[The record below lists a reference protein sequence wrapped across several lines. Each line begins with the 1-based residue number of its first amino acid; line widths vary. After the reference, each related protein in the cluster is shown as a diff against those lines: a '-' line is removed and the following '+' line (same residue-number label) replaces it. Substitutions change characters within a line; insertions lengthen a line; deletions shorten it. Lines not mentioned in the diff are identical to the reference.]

1 MASEEQLVEY
11 LRRVTTELHDTRRRL
26 VQEEDRRQEPV
37 ALVGMAC
44 RFPGGVASPED
55 LWDLVAAG
63 KDAIEDFPTDR
74 GWDLDA
80 LYHPDPAAYG
90 TSYVRHGGFVDDAG
104 SFDAD
109 FFGISPREA
118 LAMDPQQRL
127 MLETSWELF
136 ERAGIDPVSLKGS
149 LTGVYAGVSSE
160 DYMSQLP
167 RIPEGFEGHAT
178 TGSLTSVISGRV
190 AYNYGLEG
198 PAVTVDTACSASLV
212 AIHLAANALRQRE
225 CDLALAGG
233 VLVLSSPLM
242 FTEFCRQRGLAPDGR
257 CKPFAAAADGT
268 GFSEG
273 IGLLLLE
280 RLSDAR
286 RNGHNV
292 LAVIRGSAVN
302 QDGASNGLTAPN
314 DAAQEQVIRAALD
327 NARLTPAE
335 VDAVEAHGTGTRLG
349 DPIEAGAL
357 LATYGQHR
365 DRPLLLGSL
374 KSNIGHT
381 HATAGVAGVI
391 KTVMAIRNG
400 LVPATLHVE
409 ELSPHVD
416 WDAGAVEVVTEPT
429 PWPETGH
436 PRRAGVSAFGISG
449 TNAHLILEEA
459 PQEPSEEAPVPA
471 PAQPGGVVPWVVSG
485 RTPDA
490 LREQARRLGEFV
502 AGDTEALPAEVGWSL
517 ATTRSVFEHRAV
529 VVGRDR
535 DALTA
540 GLAALAA
547 GSGEAPAGV
556 VSGVAGDV
564 GAGPVLVFPG
574 QGSQWVGMGAQLLD
588 ESPVFAERIAE
599 CERALSAYVDWSLT
613 EVLRGDGSELS
624 RVEVVQPV
632 LWAVMVSLAAVWA
645 DYGITPAAVVGHSQ
659 GEMAAACVA
668 GALSLEDAARIV
680 AVRSDALR
688 QLQGHGDMASLGTG
702 AEQAAELIG
711 DRPGVVVAAV
721 NGPSST
727 VISGA
732 PENVAAVVADAE
744 ARGLR
749 ARVID
754 VGYASH
760 GPQIDQLHDL
770 LTERLA
776 DIRPA
781 STDVAF
787 YSTVTAERLAD
798 TTALDTDYWVTNL
811 RQPVRFADTIEALL
825 ADGYRL
831 FIEASAHPVLS
842 LGMEETIE
850 RADVSATVVPTL
862 RRDHGDALQLTR
874 AAAHAFCAGAEVN
887 WRRWFPADP
896 TPRTVDLPTYA
907 FQRRRYWLADSVQRN
922 SGGESGGSGHA
933 QLPTVVAL
941 ADGGV
946 VLNGRVSAEGGGWLG
961 GHVVAGT
968 VIVPGAALVEWVLR
982 AADEAGCATLEE
994 LTLQAPLVL
1003 PESGGMQVQ
1012 VAVGAADE
1020 RTGRRDVHVYAR
1032 PEQDAAAVW
1041 TCHAVGELG
1050 REPVARPAPQ
1060 GGQWPPAGAEPVEVS
1075 GFYEEVAAVGYE
1087 YGPAFQGLRAMWRL
1101 GTELFAEVELPEQA
1115 GSPTGFGVHPAL
1127 LDAALHPLLA
1137 QRGQD
1142 GAGAGAGNASVGGQ
1156 VLLPFTWSGVSL
1168 WATGATTVRVRLAGL
1183 GGGDEETVS
1192 LTVTD
1197 PAGGPVVDV
1206 AELRLR
1212 STGVQQVRGA
1222 AGAGADGLYELR
1234 WTPLPVPVPSD
1245 GRGTADDLTGCAAL
1259 GTLVADPGPDIDLE
1273 YYPGVGALAD
1283 VTAPPSVL
1291 LAPVDPETTG
1301 EGGLAL
1307 TGRVL
1312 RVIQEFLAAPSL
1324 EQTRLAFVTRGA
1336 VDAVGAID
1344 TSDPTSTAEPAAT
1357 ADPAVAAVWGLVRSA
1372 QSENPGRFVLIDT
1385 DTPLDRTSVT
1395 TVVDAVRSAVEAD
1408 EPQLALRGGRTLVAR
1423 WARAEESGPAGP
1435 TGLTGPAGARAWRL
1449 VGGRSGT
1456 LDAVTAE
1463 ACDDDAL
1470 RPLEPGQVR
1479 VAVHTAGVNFRDVL
1493 IALGMYP
1500 DPDAAL
1506 GTEAAGVV
1514 TEVGPGVTRL
1524 SAGDTVMGMLDGGAF
1539 GPWAVAD
1546 ARMLAPVP
1554 AGWDTRQAAAAP
1566 AAFLTAWYGL
1576 VELAGL
1582 KAGERVL
1589 IHAATGGV
1597 GMAAVQIARHLG
1609 AEVFATASPAKH
1621 AVLEEMG
1628 IDAAHRASSRDLA
1641 FEEAFRHATDGR
1653 GVDVVLN
1660 SLTGELLDA
1669 SLRLLGG
1676 GGRFVEMG
1684 KSDPREPELVAL
1696 EHPGV
1701 SYVAFDLVADAG
1713 PERLGRML
1721 DRLGALFAEGALVPL
1736 PVTAWPLGRA
1746 REAFRHMSQAKHTG
1760 KLVLDVPA
1768 PLDPDGTVL
1777 ITGGTGTIGAAVAE
1791 HLARTG
1797 ESRHLLIVSRSGAAA
1812 DGADELASRIAE
1824 FGAEVTYVAS
1834 DLSEPG
1840 AVDALIAG
1848 IDPAHPLTGVVHAA
1862 GVLDNALIGSQSP
1875 ESLARVW
1882 AVKAGIAR
1890 QLHEATREMR
1900 LGMFVM
1906 FSSFASTM
1914 GTPGQANYAA
1924 ANAYCDALAAHRRAR
1939 GLAGLS
1945 VAWGLW
1951 ETTSGLTG
1959 TLSAADRARIDRY
1972 GIRPTS
1978 AARGCALLAAA
1989 RAHGRPDLLALD
2001 LDTRVPAASDAPV
2014 PAVLRTLAAG
2024 AASGTARPRPTA
2036 ATAGGTGSGGAALGG
2051 AADWSGRLAGLTEDA
2066 RVDLLTE
2073 LVCTHAAGV
2082 LGHADAGAV
2091 QVDAPFKELG
2101 FDSLTAVE
2109 LRNRLAAATGLKLPA
2124 ALVFDYPQARVL
2136 AAHLAERLA
2145 SETARA
2151 ASGAG
2156 GTGGAGGDVTA
2167 QVLHEVARVEHVLSA
2182 AVTQGLDQ
2190 AAVAARLEALLA
2202 RFAAAGGATGGG
2214 ADGDSDGDGAVDQLE
2229 SATAE
2234 QVLDFIDNELGV

>member
-26 VQEEDRRQEPV
+26 AREEDRRHEPIAV
-37 ALVGMAC
+37 VGMAC
-44 RFPGGVASPED
+44 RFPGGVSSPED

-63 KDAIEDFPTDR
+63 KDAIEDFPADR
-74 GWDLDA
+74 GWDLES
-80 LYHPDPAAYG
+80 LYHPDPAHYA
-90 TSYVRHGGFVDDAG
+90 TSYVRHGGFVDDAC

-212 AIHLAANALRQRE
+212 AIHLASQALRQGE

-273 IGLLLLE
+273 IGLILLE

-286 RNGHNV
+286 RNGHDV
-292 LAVIRGSAVN
+292 LAVVRGSAVN

-314 DAAQEQVIRAALD
+314 DAAQEQVIRAALAS
-327 NARLTPAE
+327 ARLAPAE
-335 VDAVEAHGTGTRLG
+335 VDAVEAHGTGTKLG

-365 DRPLLLGSL
+365 ERPLLLGSL

-429 PWPETGH
+429 QWPDTGH

-459 PQEPSEEAPVPA
+459 PRDEGATREAVA
-471 PAQPGGVVPWVVSG
+471 ATPGTVVPWVVSG
-485 RTPDA
+485 RTPEA

-502 AGDTEALPAEVGWSL
+502 AGDTQALPGEVGWSL

-529 VVGRDR
+529 VIGRDR
-535 DALTA
+535 DALTD
-540 GLAALAA
+540 GLEALA
-547 GSGEAPAGV
+547 SGAVSADV
-556 VSGVAGDV
+556 VSGVASGDV
-564 GAGPVLVFPG
+564 GPGPVLVFPG
-574 QGSQWVGMGAQLLD
+574 QGSQWAGMGAQLLE
-588 ESPVFAERIAE
+588 ESPVFAARIAE
-599 CERALSAYVDWSLT
+599 CEEALSAYVDWSLT
-613 EVLRGDGSELS
+613 EVLRGDGGELA

-645 DYGITPAAVVGHSQ
+645 DQGITPAAVIGHSQ

-688 QLQGHGDMASLGTG
+688 QLQGHGDMASVGTS
-702 AEQAAELIG
+702 AEQVVELIG
-711 DRPGVVVAAV
+711 DRADVCVAAV

-727 VISGA
+727 VISGS
-732 PENVAAVVADAE
+732 PEPVAAVVAEAE

-760 GPQIDQLHDL
+760 NPQIDALHDL
-770 LTERLA
+770 LTDRLA
-776 DIRPA
+776 DLRPT

-787 YSTVTAERLAD
+787 YSTVTAERLQD
-798 TTALDTDYWVTNL
+798 TTALDTAYWVTNL
-811 RQPVRFADTIEALL
+811 RQPVRFAETVEALL

-831 FIEASAHPVLS
+831 FIEASPHPVLA

-850 RADVSATVVPTL
+850 QADVPATVVPTL
-862 RRDHGDALQLTR
+862 RRDHGDTAQLTR
-874 AAAHAFCAGAEVN
+874 AAAQAFTAGAEVD

-896 TPRTVDLPTYA
+896 APRTVDLPTYA
-907 FQRRRYWLADSVQRN
+907 FQRRRYWLADTVKRDDVGQQGRA
-922 SGGESGGSGHA
+922 GSGHA

-946 VLNGRVSAEGGGWLG
+946 VLNGKVSAERGDWLG

-968 VIVPGAALVEWVLR
+968 VLVPGAALVEWVLR
-982 AADEAGCATLEE
+982 AADDAGCGTLQE

-1003 PESGGMQVQ
+1003 PETGGLEVQ
-1012 VAVGAADE
+1012 VVVDAADDQ
-1020 RTGRRDVHVYAR
+1020 GRSDVRVYSR
-1032 PEQDAAAVW
+1032 PERERDAGAVW
-1041 TCHAVGELG
+1041 VCHAVGELG
-1050 REPVARPAPQ
+1050 RESGARPVRQA
-1060 GGQWPPAGAEPVEVS
+1060 GAWPPAGVEPVDLSE
-1075 GFYEEVAAVGYE
+1075 FYDRVAAAGYE
-1087 YGPAFQGLRAMWRL
+1087 YGPAFRGLRAMWRQ
-1101 GTELFAEVELPEQA
+1101 GEELLAEVELPEQA
-1115 GSPTGFGVHPAL
+1115 GSPAGFGIHPAL
-1127 LDAALHPLLA
+1127 LDASLHPLLA
-1137 QRGQD
+1137 QRSLDAEGS
-1142 GAGAGAGNASVGGQ
+1142 GAASEQ

-1168 WATGATTVRVRLAGL
+1168 WATDATTVRVRISGL
-1183 GGGDEETVS
+1183 DEPGQLLGSGEETVS
-1192 LTVTD
+1192 LVVTD
-1197 PAGGPVVDV
+1197 PAGAPVLDV

-1212 STGVQQVRGA
+1212 STSARQVRAAVGA
-1222 AGAGADGLYELR
+1222 VGSGADGLYELR
-1234 WTPLPVPVPSD
+1234 WTPLPVP
-1245 GRGTADDLTGCAAL
+1245 AA
-1259 GTLVADPGPDIDLE
+1259 VDGPDALD
-1273 YYPGVGALAD
+1273 GVGCVTLGGLDVEGVRGLAGAD
-1283 VTAPPSVL
+1283 GTPPSVVL
-1291 LAPVDPETTG
+1291 VPVDTSGEVTG
-1301 EGGLAL
+1301 GDGLAL
-1307 TGRVL
+1307 TVRVL
-1312 RVIQEFLAAPSL
+1312 GVVQEFLAEPRL
-1324 EQTRLAFVTRGA
+1324 EQTQLVFVTRGA
-1336 VDAVGAID
+1336 VGPDEGDGESYA
-1344 TSDPTSTAEPAAT
+1344 P
-1357 ADPAVAAVWGLVRSA
+1357 DPAGAAVWGLVRSA
-1372 QSENPGRFVLIDT
+1372 QSENPGRFVLLDT
-1385 DTPLDRTSVT
+1385 DVVLDHGDREVLRSVRRAA
-1395 TVVDAVRSAVEAD
+1395 DAD
-1408 EPQLALRGGRTLVAR
+1408 EAQIVVRGERLLVPR
-1423 WARAEESGPAGP
+1423 WVRADTPAELSGP
-1435 TGLTGPAGARAWRL
+1435 PAARAWRL
-1449 VGGRSGT
+1449 VGGASGT
-1456 LDAVTAE
+1456 LDAVRAVPCE
-1463 ACDDDAL
+1463 EVL
-1470 RPLEPGQVR
+1470 SPLEPGQVR
-1479 VAVHTAGVNFRDVL
+1479 IAVHAAGVNFRDVL

-1500 DPDAAL
+1500 DADAL
-1506 GTEAAGVV
+1506 PGTEAAGVV
-1514 TEVGPGVTRL
+1514 TEVGPGVSGL
-1524 SAGDTVMGMLDGGAF
+1524 SAGDRVMGMLEGAF

-1554 AGWDTRQAAAAP
+1554 SGWDMRQAAAAP

-1576 VELAGL
+1576 AELAEL
-1582 KAGERVL
+1582 RSGERVL
-1589 IHAATGGV
+1589 IHSATGGV
-1597 GMAAVQIARHLG
+1597 GMAAVQIARNLG

-1621 AVLEEMG
+1621 GVLEEMG

-1641 FEEAFRHATDGR
+1641 FEDAFRQATGGR
-1653 GVDVVLN
+1653 GMDVVLN

-1669 SLRLLGG
+1669 SLRLLGEG
-1676 GGRFVEMG
+1676 AGSGGRLVEMG
-1684 KSDPREPELVAL
+1684 KSDPRDPELVAL

-1701 SYVAFDLVADAG
+1701 SYEAFDLVADAG

-1721 DRLGALFAEGALVPL
+1721 GLLGGLFADGTLVPL
-1736 PVTAWPLGRA
+1736 PVAARPLGRA
-1746 REAFRHMSQAKHTG
+1746 PEVFRHMSQAKHTG

-1777 ITGGTGTIGAAVAE
+1777 VTGGTGTIGAAVAE

-1797 ESRHLLIVSRSGAAA
+1797 ESRHLLLASRSGDTAEGVTELAARITEL
-1812 DGADELASRIAE
+1812 GAD
-1824 FGAEVTYVAS
+1824 VTFAACDVT
-1834 DLSEPG
+1834 EPG
-1840 AVDALIAG
+1840 AVAGLIAG
-1848 IDPAHPLTGVVHAA
+1848 IDPVHPLTGVVHAA
-1862 GVLDNALIGSQSP
+1862 GVLDNAMIGGQSP

-1882 AVKAGIAR
+1882 AAKAGAAHE
-1890 QLHEATREMR
+1890 LHEATRQLR
-1900 LGMFVM
+1900 LGMFVT
-1906 FSSFASTM
+1906 FSSFAATM
-1914 GTPGQANYAA
+1914 GTPGQANYAS
-1924 ANAYCDALAAHRRAR
+1924 ANAYCDALAARRRAE
-1939 GLAGLS
+1939 GLPGLS

-1951 ETTSGLTG
+1951 ETASGLTG

-1972 GIRPTS
+1972 GIKPTG

-1989 RAHGRPDLLALD
+1989 RAHGSPDLLAMD
-2001 LDTRVPAASDAPV
+2001 LDPRVPAASDAPV
-2014 PAVLRTLAAG
+2014 PAVLRTLAA
-2024 AASGTARPRPTA
+2024 AATSATTRPTA
-2036 ATAGGTGSGGAALGG
+2036 AAAGETT
-2051 AADWSGRLAGLTEDA
+2051 DWSDRLTGRTAEERL
-2066 RVDLLTE
+2066 DLLTT
-2073 LVCTHAAGV
+2073 LVRTQAAGV
-2082 LGHADAGAV
+2082 LGHADPDAV
-2091 QVDAPFKELG
+2091 QVDTPFKELG
-2101 FDSLTAVE
+2101 LDSLTAVE

-2124 ALVFDYPQARVL
+2124 ALVFDYPQAQVL

-2145 SETARA
+2145 PDEAAQAGRA
-2151 ASGAG
+2151 ASG
-2156 GTGGAGGDVTA
+2156 DMTA
-2167 QVLHEVARVEHVLSA
+2167 QALQEVARVEHALSA
-2182 AVTQGLDQ
+2182 AVAQGLDQ
-2190 AAVAARLEALLA
+2190 AAVAARIEALLA
-2202 RFAAAGGATGGG
+2202 RFTASTAAAAE
-2214 ADGDSDGDGAVDQLE
+2214 GDDAVDQLE
-2229 SATAE
+2229 TATAE

>member
-26 VQEEDRRQEPV
+26 AREEDRRHEPIAV
-37 ALVGMAC
+37 VGMAC
-44 RFPGGVASPED
+44 RFPGGVSSPED

-74 GWDLDA
+74 GWDLES
-80 LYHPDPAAYG
+80 LYHPDPANYA

-136 ERAGIDPVSLKGS
+136 ERSGIDPVSLKGS

-212 AIHLAANALRQRE
+212 AIHLASQALRQGE

-273 IGLLLLE
+273 IGLILLE

-292 LAVIRGSAVN
+292 LAVVRGSAVN

-314 DAAQEQVIRAALD
+314 DAAQEQVIRAALAG
-327 NARLTPAE
+327 ARLAPAE
-335 VDAVEAHGTGTRLG
+335 VDAVEAHGTGTKLG

-365 DRPLLLGSL
+365 ERPLLLGSL

-416 WDAGAVEVVTEPT
+416 WDTGAVEVVTEPT
-429 PWPETGH
+429 LWPDTGH

-459 PQEPSEEAPVPA
+459 PEELQEGAPEEASGDAPSVVPPVAGSP
-471 PAQPGGVVPWVVSG
+471 VVPWVVTG
-485 RTPDA
+485 RTPEA

-502 AGDTEALPAEVGWSL
+502 AGDTEALPGEVGWSL

-535 DALTA
+535 DALTD
-540 GLAALAA
+540 GLEALA
-547 GSGEAPAGV
+547 SGAVSPDV
-556 VSGVAGDV
+556 VSGIASGDV
-564 GAGPVLVFPG
+564 GPGPVLVFPG
-574 QGSQWVGMGAQLLD
+574 QGSQWVGMGARLLD
-588 ESPVFAERIAE
+588 ESPVFAERIGE
-599 CERALSAYVDWSLT
+599 CEQVLSAHVDWSLR

-645 DYGITPAAVVGHSQ
+645 DQGIVPAAVIGHSQ

-688 QLQGHGDMASLGTG
+688 QLQGHGDMASVG
-702 AEQAAELIG
+702 ASAERVVELIG
-711 DRPGVVVAAV
+711 DRPGVGVAAV
-721 NGPSST
+721 NGPTAS
-727 VISGA
+727 VISGT
-732 PENVAAVVADAE
+732 PEHVAAVVADAE
-744 ARGLR
+744 QAGLR

-760 GPQIDQLHDL
+760 NPQIDALHDL

-776 DIRPA
+776 DIRPTT
-781 STDVAF
+781 TDVAF

-811 RQPVRFADTIEALL
+811 RQPVRFAETVEALL

-831 FIEASAHPVLS
+831 FIEASAHPVLA

-850 RADVSATVVPTL
+850 QADVAATVVPTL
-862 RRDHGDALQLTR
+862 RRDHGDSAQLTR
-874 AAAHAFCAGAEVN
+874 AAAQAFTAGAEVD
-887 WRRWFPADP
+887 WRRWFPAEP

-907 FQRRRYWLADSVQRN
+907 FQRRRYWLADSVKHDDVGRQ
-922 SGGESGGSGHA
+922 GPTGSGHA

-946 VLNGRVSAEGGGWLG
+946 VLTGRVSAERGGWLG

-968 VIVPGAALVEWVLR
+968 VLVPGAALVEWVLR
-982 AADEAGCATLEE
+982 AADDAGCATLQE
-994 LTLQAPLVL
+994 LTLQAPVVL
-1003 PESGGMQVQ
+1003 PETGGLQMQV
-1012 VAVGAADE
+1012 VVDAADDQ
-1020 RTGRRDVHVYAR
+1020 GRSDVRVYSR
-1032 PEQDAAAVW
+1032 PERDAGAVW
-1041 TCHAVGELG
+1041 VCHAVGELA
-1050 REPVARPAPQ
+1050 REPGARPVRQAA
-1060 GGQWPPAGAEPVEVS
+1060 GAWPPAGAEPVDVS
-1075 GFYEEVAAVGYE
+1075 EFYDGVAAAGYE
-1087 YGPAFQGLRAMWRL
+1087 YGPAFRGLRAMWRQ
-1101 GTELFAEVELPEQA
+1101 GEELLAEVELPEQA
-1115 GSPTGFGVHPAL
+1115 GSPAGFGIHPAL

-1137 QRGQD
+1137 HRSLGGAESGD
-1142 GAGAGAGNASVGGQ
+1142 GSGAASEQ

-1168 WATGATTVRVRLAGL
+1168 WATEATTVRVRISGL
-1183 GGGDEETVS
+1183 RGSDEGEGRAEETVS
-1192 LTVTD
+1192 VVVSD
-1197 PAGGPVVDV
+1197 PAGAPVLDV
-1206 AELRLR
+1206 VELRLR
-1212 STGVQQVRGA
+1212 STSARQVRA
-1222 AGAGADGLYELR
+1222 AVGSGADGLYELR
-1234 WTPLPVPVPSD
+1234 WTPLPVPATVD
-1245 GRGTADDLTGCAAL
+1245 GPGAAD
-1259 GTLVADPGPDIDLE
+1259 VADCVTLGGLDFE
-1273 YYPGVGALAD
+1273 SVSGLAEAD
-1283 VTAPPSVL
+1283 ASPPSVV
-1291 LAPVDPETTG
+1291 LAPVDVPDAVAG
-1301 EGGLAL
+1301 EDGLAL
-1307 TGRVL
+1307 TARVL
-1312 RVIQEFLAAPSL
+1312 SVVQEFLAEPRF
-1324 EQTRLAFVTRGA
+1324 EQTQLVFVTRGA
-1336 VDAVGAID
+1336 AGPDERDGVSYA
-1344 TSDPTSTAEPAAT
+1344 PNPAG
-1357 ADPAVAAVWGLVRSA
+1357 AAVWGLVRSA
-1372 QSENPGRFVLIDT
+1372 QSENPGRFLLLD
-1385 DTPLDRTSVT
+1385 LDR
-1395 TVVDAVRSAVEAD
+1395 DDEFDHGDPGILYAVRCAVDAD
-1408 EPQLALRGGRTLVAR
+1408 EPQVALRGGRLLVPR
-1423 WARAEESGPAGP
+1423 WARADAPVELSGPS
-1435 TGLTGPAGARAWRL
+1435 GARAWRL
-1449 VGGRSGT
+1449 VGGASGT
-1456 LDAVTAE
+1456 LDAVEAV
-1463 ACDDDAL
+1463 ACDEVLHPVEA
-1470 RPLEPGQVR
+1470 GQVR
-1479 VAVHTAGVNFRDVL
+1479 IAVHTAGVNFRDVL

-1500 DPDAAL
+1500 DADAL
-1506 GTEAAGVV
+1506 PGTEAAGVV
-1514 TEVGPGVTRL
+1514 TEVGPGVTGL
-1524 SAGDTVMGMLDGGAF
+1524 SPGDRVMGMLEGAF

-1554 AGWDTRQAAAAP
+1554 AGWDMRQAAAAP

-1621 AVLEEMG
+1621 GVLEEMG
-1628 IDAAHRASSRDLA
+1628 IDSAHRASSRDLA
-1641 FEEAFRHATDGR
+1641 FEDAFRQATDGR

-1660 SLTGELLDA
+1660 SLTGEFIDA

-1676 GGRFVEMG
+1676 GEGEDEGEGAGASTGGRLVEMG
-1684 KSDPREPELVAL
+1684 KSDPRDPELIAL
-1696 EHPGV
+1696 EYPGV
-1701 SYVAFDLVADAG
+1701 SYEAFDLVADAG
-1713 PERLGRML
+1713 PERLARML
-1721 DRLGALFAEGALVPL
+1721 DLLGGLFADGTLVPL
-1736 PVTAWPLGRA
+1736 PVAARPLGRA
-1746 REAFRHMSQAKHTG
+1746 PEVFRYMSQAKHTG

-1777 ITGGTGTIGAAVAE
+1777 VTGGTGTIGAAVAE

-1797 ESRHLLIVSRSGAAA
+1797 ESRHLLIASRSGGAAV
-1812 DGADELASRIAE
+1812 GADELASRIAE
-1824 FGAEVTYVAS
+1824 LGAEVAFATV
-1834 DLSEPG
+1834 DVSEPG
-1840 AVDALIAG
+1840 AVAELIAG

-1862 GVLDNALIGSQSP
+1862 GVLDNAMIGSQSP

-1882 AVKAGIAR
+1882 AAKAAAAYE
-1890 QLHEATREMR
+1890 LHKATRELR
-1900 LGMFVM
+1900 LGLFVT
-1906 FSSFASTM
+1906 FSSFASTL
-1914 GTPGQANYAA
+1914 GTPGQANYAS
-1924 ANAYCDALAAHRRAR
+1924 ANAYCDALAAHRRAE

-1951 ETTSGLTG
+1951 EATSGLTG

-1978 AARGCALLAAA
+1978 AARGCGLLAAA
-1989 RAHGRPDLLALD
+1989 RAHGRPDLLAMD
-2001 LDTRVPAASDAPV
+2001 LDPRVPAASGAPV
-2014 PAVLRTLAAG
+2014 PVVLRTLATTGTTGGMGRAG
-2024 AASGTARPRPTA
+2024 TTAAARPTA
-2036 ATAGGTGSGGAALGG
+2036 AAAGEAT
-2051 AADWSGRLAGLTEDA
+2051 DWSGRLAGLTAEEQLG
-2066 RVDLLTE
+2066 LLTT
-2073 LVCTHAAGV
+2073 LVRTQAAGV
-2082 LGHADAGAV
+2082 LGHADPDAV
-2091 QVDAPFKELG
+2091 QVDTPFKELG

-2124 ALVFDYPQARVL
+2124 ALVFDYPQAHVL

-2145 SETARA
+2145 PDAAARA
-2151 ASGAG
+2151 
-2156 GTGGAGGDVTA
+2156 TNGDMTA
-2167 QVLHEVARVEHVLSA
+2167 QVLQEVARVEHVLSA
-2182 AVTQGLDQ
+2182 ALAQGLDQ

-2202 RFAAAGGATGGG
+2202 RFAASTAAA
-2214 ADGDSDGDGAVDQLE
+2214 ADGDDAVDQLE
-2229 SATAE
+2229 TATAE

>member
-74 GWDLDA
+74 GWDLEA
-80 LYHPDPAAYG
+80 LYHPDPAHYG

-149 LTGVYAGVSSE
+149 RTGVYAGVSSE

-190 AYNYGLEG
+190 AYTYGLEG

-212 AIHLAANALRQRE
+212 AIHLAAQALRQRE

-273 IGLLLLE
+273 IGLILLE

-286 RNGHNV
+286 RNGHDV

-314 DAAQEQVIRAALD
+314 DTAQEQVIRAALD
-327 NARLTPAE
+327 SARLTPAE
-335 VDAVEAHGTGTRLG
+335 VDAVEAHGTGTKLG

-365 DRPLLLGSL
+365 ARPLLLGSL

-391 KTVMAIRNG
+391 KTVMALRNG

-429 PWPETGH
+429 PWPETGR

-449 TNAHLILEEA
+449 TNAHLILEQA
-459 PQEPSEEAPVPA
+459 PEQAPEQTPAEPEGGGVPEGRQPEHAPV
-471 PAQPGGVVPWVVSG
+471 GGVVPWVVSG
-485 RTPDA
+485 RTEDA
-490 LREQARRLGEFV
+490 LRAQARRLGDFV
-502 AGDTEALPAEVGWSL
+502 AGDPAALPVEVGWSL
-517 ATTRSVFEHRAV
+517 ATTRSVLEHRAV

-535 DALTA
+535 DVLTS
-540 GLAALAA
+540 GLGALA
-547 GSGEAPAGV
+547 SGEASADV

-564 GAGPVLVFPG
+564 GPGPVLVFPG

-588 ESPVFAERIAE
+588 ESPVFAARIGE

-613 EVLRGDGSELS
+613 DVLRGDGAELS

-632 LWAVMVSLAAVWA
+632 LWTVMVSLAAVWA
-645 DYGITPAAVVGHSQ
+645 DYGIVPAAVVGHSQ

-688 QLQGHGDMASLGTG
+688 QLQGHGDMASLGAG
-702 AEQAAELIG
+702 PEQAAELIG
-711 DRPGVVVAAV
+711 DRPGVCVAAV

-727 VISGA
+727 VISGP
-732 PENVAAVVADAE
+732 PEHVAAVVAEAE
-744 ARGLR
+744 SQGLR

-760 GPQIDQLHDL
+760 GPQIDELHDL

-776 DIRPA
+776 DIEPTR
-781 STDVAF
+781 TDVAF
-787 YSTVTAERLAD
+787 YSTVTAERLSD
-798 TTALDTDYWVTNL
+798 TTALDTEYWVTNL
-811 RQPVRFADTIEALL
+811 RQQVRFSDTIDALL

-831 FIEASAHPVLS
+831 FIEASAHPVLG

-850 RADVSATVVPTL
+850 RADVPATVVPTL
-862 RRDHGDALQLTR
+862 RRHHGDSTQLAR
-874 AAAHAFCAGAEVN
+874 AAALAFTAGAEVD

-907 FQRRRYWLADSVQRN
+907 FQRRRYWLADSVTREAGAGQV
-922 SGGESGGSGHA
+922 GSGHP
-933 QLPTVVAL
+933 QLTGVVAL

-946 VLNGRVSAEGGGWLG
+946 VLDGRVSVGRGGWLG
-961 GHVVAGT
+961 GHVVAG
-968 VIVPGAALVEWVLR
+968 VALVPGAALVEWVLR
-982 AADEAGCATLEE
+982 AADEAGCATVEE

-1003 PESGGMQVQ
+1003 PASGGVQVQ

-1020 RTGRRDVHVYAR
+1020 QGRRDVRVYSR
-1032 PEQDAAAVW
+1032 PERDASGADAGGAWV
-1041 TCHAVGELG
+1041 CHAVGELG
-1050 REPVARPAPQ
+1050 RDAASRPAREV
-1060 GGQWPPAGAEPVEVS
+1060 GQWPPAGAEPMDVS
-1075 GFYEEVAAVGYE
+1075 DFYEDVAAAGYA
-1087 YGPAFQGLRAMWRL
+1087 YGSAFRGLRALWRHDQ
-1101 GTELFAEVELPEQA
+1101 ELLAEVELPEAA
-1115 GSPTGFGVHPAL
+1115 GSATGFGVHPAL
-1127 LDAALHPLLA
+1127 LDAVLHPLLA
-1137 QRGQD
+1137 QRSADAASEEDAD
-1142 GAGAGAGNASVGGQ
+1142 GDAGAGSASAGND

-1168 WATGATTVRVRLAGL
+1168 WATEATTVRVRLTGL

-1212 STGVQQVRGA
+1212 STSAEAVRA
-1222 AGAGADGLYELR
+1222 TVTPDTDGLYELR
-1234 WTPLPVPVPSD
+1234 WSPLPVPADGSGNTPGASD
-1245 GRGTADDLTGCAAL
+1245 HVVLGALDRPLGDDDPDPARRRPDRFRDVAAL
-1259 GTLVADPGPDIDLE
+1259 VDATAPTPSLVLAPIDTTSAETHEL
-1273 YYPGVGALAD
+1273 ALA
-1283 VTAPPSVL
+1283 
-1291 LAPVDPETTG
+1291 
-1301 EGGLAL
+1301 
-1307 TGRVL
+1307 GRVL
-1312 RVIQEFLAAPSL
+1312 SVVQAFLDAPSL
-1324 EQTRLAFVTRGA
+1324 DQAQLVFVTRGA
-1336 VDAVGAID
+1336 VDAGG
-1344 TSDPTSTAEPAAT
+1344 SAEDSGVVRAP
-1357 ADPAVAAVWGLVRSA
+1357 DPAGAAVWGLVRSA
-1372 QSENPGRFVLIDT
+1372 QSEHPDRFVLVDIDG
-1385 DTPLDRTSVT
+1385 PLGEASSRSD
-1395 TVVDAVRSAVEAD
+1395 VVDAVRAAVDAQ
-1408 EPQLALRGGRTLVAR
+1408 EPQIAVRDGQVLIPR
-1423 WARAEESGPAGP
+1423 WARAEAPVELAAPSGV
-1435 TGLTGPAGARAWRL
+1435 RAWRL
-1449 VGGRSGT
+1449 VGGESGT
-1456 LDAVTAE
+1456 LDAVTAQP
-1463 ACDDDAL
+1463 CDEVL
-1470 RPLEPGQVR
+1470 RPLERGQVR
-1479 VAVHTAGVNFRDVL
+1479 VAVHAAGVNFRDVL

-1500 DPDAAL
+1500 EPDAVP

-1514 TEVGPGVTRL
+1514 TAVGPGVSRV
-1524 SAGDTVMGMLDGGAF
+1524 SVGDRVMGMLDGAF

-1554 AGWDTRQAAAAP
+1554 AAWDMRQAAAAP
-1566 AAFLTAWYGL
+1566 AAYLTAWYGL

-1589 IHAATGGV
+1589 IHAGTGGV
-1597 GMAAVQIARHLG
+1597 GMAAVRIARHLG

-1621 AVLEEMG
+1621 SVLDAMG
-1628 IDAAHRASSRDLA
+1628 IDAAHRASSRDLD
-1641 FEEAFRHATDGR
+1641 FEETVRRATGGR

-1660 SLTGELLDA
+1660 SLAGEFIDA
-1669 SLRLLGG
+1669 SLRLLGD

-1684 KSDPREPELVAL
+1684 KSDLRAPEVVAL
-1696 EHPGV
+1696 AHPGV
-1701 SYVAFDLVADAG
+1701 SYRAFDLVADAG
-1713 PERLGRML
+1713 PERLGQL
-1721 DRLGALFAEGALVPL
+1721 LERLGGLFADGALAPL
-1736 PVTAWPLGRA
+1736 PVTARPLGRA
-1746 REAFRHMSQAKHTG
+1746 REAFRYMSQAKHTG

-1768 PLDPDGTVL
+1768 PLDPEGTVL
-1777 ITGGTGTIGAAVAE
+1777 VTGGTGTIGAAVAE

-1797 ESRHLLIVSRSGAAA
+1797 ECAHLLLVSRRGGSAE
-1812 DGADELASRIAE
+1812 GADELAARLGE
-1824 FGAEVTYVAS
+1824 LGAEVTFAAADV
-1834 DLSEPG
+1834 SEPG
-1840 AVDALIAG
+1840 AVAELIAG

-1862 GVLDNALIGSQSP
+1862 GVLDNALIGAQSSD
-1875 ESLARVW
+1875 SLARVW
-1882 AVKAGIAR
+1882 AAKAAAAHH
-1890 QLHEATREMR
+1890 LDEATRQTR
-1900 LGMFVM
+1900 LGLFVM
-1906 FSSFASTM
+1906 FSSFASTL
-1914 GTPGQANYAA
+1914 GTPGQANYAS
-1924 ANAYCDALAAHRRAR
+1924 ANAYCDALAARRRVR
-1939 GLAGLS
+1939 GHAGLS

-1951 ETTSGLTG
+1951 EATSGLTG

-1972 GIRPTS
+1972 GIKPTS
-1978 AARGCALLAAA
+1978 AARGCALLTAA
-1989 RAHGRPDLLALD
+1989 RTHGRPDLLALD
-2001 LDTRVPAASDAPV
+2001 LDARIPAASDTAV
-2014 PAVLRTLAAG
+2014 PAVLRALAAEG
-2024 AASGTARPRPTA
+2024 APTAARPTA
-2036 ATAGGTGSGGAALGG
+2036 AAAGGAHDWPARLAALT
-2051 AADWSGRLAGLTEDA
+2051 ADE
-2066 RVDLLTE
+2066 RVELLTG
-2073 LVCTHAAGV
+2073 VVRTHAAGV
-2082 LGHADAGAV
+2082 LGHADPDAV
-2091 QVDAPFKELG
+2091 QVDTPFKELG
-2101 FDSLTAVE
+2101 LDSLTAVE

-2124 ALVFDYPQARVL
+2124 ALVFDYPQARAL

-2145 SETARA
+2145 PDGAPAPAGDATAEALR
-2151 ASGAG
+2151 
-2156 GTGGAGGDVTA
+2156 
-2167 QVLHEVARVEHVLSA
+2167 EVARVEHALSA
-2182 AVTQGLDQ
+2182 ALAQGLDQ

-2202 RFAAAGGATGGG
+2202 RFTAAGDAT
-2214 ADGDSDGDGAVDQLE
+2214 APDGDDAADQLE
-2229 SATAE
+2229 TATAE

>member
-26 VQEEDRRQEPV
+26 AREEDRRHEPIAV
-37 ALVGMAC
+37 VGMAC

-74 GWDLDA
+74 GWDLES
-80 LYHPDPAAYG
+80 LYHPDPANYA

-136 ERAGIDPVSLKGS
+136 ERSGIDPVSLKGS

-212 AIHLAANALRQRE
+212 AIHLASQALRQGE

-273 IGLLLLE
+273 IGLILLE

-292 LAVIRGSAVN
+292 LAVVRGSAVN

-314 DAAQEQVIRAALD
+314 DAAQEQVIRAALTS
-327 NARLTPAE
+327 ARLTPAD
-335 VDAVEAHGTGTRLG
+335 VDAVEAHGTGTKLG

-365 DRPLLLGSL
+365 ERPLLLGSL

-391 KTVMAIRNG
+391 KTVMAMRNG
-400 LVPATLHVE
+400 LVPATLHVD

-416 WDAGAVEVVTEPT
+416 WDTGAVEVVTEHT
-429 PWPETGH
+429 PWPDTGH

-449 TNAHLILEEA
+449 TNAHLILEEVPEGA
-459 PQEPSEEAPVPA
+459 PERVPGVAPSVAGSA
-471 PAQPGGVVPWVVSG
+471 VVPWVVSG
-485 RTPDA
+485 RTPEA

-502 AGDTEALPAEVGWSL
+502 AGDTEALPGEVGWSL

-535 DALTA
+535 DALTV
-540 GLAALAA
+540 GLESLA
-547 GSGEAPAGV
+547 SGVVSPDV
-556 VSGVAGDV
+556 VSGVASGDV
-564 GAGPVLVFPG
+564 GPGPVLVFPG
-574 QGSQWVGMGAQLLD
+574 QGSQWVGMGARLLD
-588 ESPVFAERIAE
+588 ESPVFAARIAE
-599 CERALSAYVDWSLT
+599 CEQALSAYVDWSLR
-613 EVLRGDGSELS
+613 EVLRGDGSELA

-645 DYGITPAAVVGHSQ
+645 DQGIVPAAVIGHSQ

-668 GALSLEDAARIV
+668 GALSLQDAARIV

-688 QLQGHGDMASLGTG
+688 QLQGLGDMASLGAS
-702 AEQAAELIG
+702 AEQVAELIG
-711 DRPGVVVAAV
+711 DRPGVSVAAV

-727 VISGA
+727 VISGP
-732 PENVAAVVADAE
+732 PEHVAAVVAEAE
-744 ARGLR
+744 EAGLR

-760 GPQIDQLHDL
+760 NPQIDRLRGL
-770 LTERLA
+770 LSERLA
-776 DIRPA
+776 DIRPV

-798 TTALDTDYWVTNL
+798 TAALDTDYWVTNL
-811 RQPVRFADTIEALL
+811 RQQVRFADTVEALL

-831 FIEASAHPVLS
+831 FIEVSAHPVLG

-862 RRDHGDALQLTR
+862 RRDHGDVAQLTR
-874 AAAHAFCAGAEVN
+874 AAAQAFVAGAEVD
-887 WRRWFPADP
+887 WRRWFPAGP

-907 FQRRRYWLADSVQRN
+907 FQRRRYWLADTVRRDDAGQQ
-922 SGGESGGSGHA
+922 GATGSGHA
-933 QLPTVVAL
+933 QLGTVVAL

-946 VLNGRVSAEGGGWLG
+946 VLNGRVSAERGSWLG

-968 VIVPGAALVEWVLR
+968 VLVPGAALVEWVLR
-982 AADEAGCATLEE
+982 AADDAGCSTLRE

-1003 PESGGMQVQ
+1003 PETGSLQVQ
-1012 VAVGAADE
+1012 VVVDAADDQ
-1020 RTGRRDVHVYAR
+1020 GRSDVGVYSR
-1032 PEQDAAAVW
+1032 PERDAGAVW
-1041 TCHAVGELG
+1041 VCHAVGELA
-1050 REPVARPAPQ
+1050 REPGARPLRQA
-1060 GGQWPPAGAEPVEVS
+1060 GAWPPAGAEPVDVGE
-1075 GFYEEVAAVGYE
+1075 FYEGVAAAGYE
-1087 YGPAFQGLRAMWRL
+1087 YGPAFRGLRAMWRQ
-1101 GTELFAEVELPEQA
+1101 GEELLAEVELPEQA
-1115 GSPTGFGVHPAL
+1115 GSHAGFGIHPAL

-1137 QRGQD
+1137 QRSLD
-1142 GAGAGAGNASVGGQ
+1142 GAADGQ

-1168 WATGATTVRVRLAGL
+1168 WATDATTVRVRISGL
-1183 GGGDEETVS
+1183 SALPGSGAETVS
-1192 LTVTD
+1192 LIVTD
-1197 PAGGPVVDV
+1197 PTGSPVLDV

-1212 STGVQQVRGA
+1212 STSARQVRAAVGA
-1222 AGAGADGLYELR
+1222 VGSGADGLYELR
-1234 WTPLPVPVPSD
+1234 WTSLPGQAVVD
-1245 GRGTADDLTGCAAL
+1245 GLGAIDAAGCVTLGGLDAEGVRGLAGADAS
-1259 GTLVADPGPDIDLE
+1259 
-1273 YYPGVGALAD
+1273 
-1283 VTAPPSVL
+1283 PPSMV
-1291 LAPVDPETTG
+1291 LAPVDTPDAASSED
-1301 EGGLAL
+1301 GLAL
-1307 TGRVL
+1307 TARVL
-1312 RVIQEFLAAPSL
+1312 GVIQEFLAEPRL
-1324 EQTRLAFVTRGA
+1324 EQTRLVFVTRGA
-1336 VDAVGAID
+1336 AGPDEAGGVPYA
-1344 TSDPTSTAEPAAT
+1344 PNPAG
-1357 ADPAVAAVWGLVRSA
+1357 AAVWGLVRSA
-1372 QSENPGRFVLIDT
+1372 QSENPGRFVLLDADVDT
-1385 DTPLDRTSVT
+1385 DLGTYVDDAEFGRATDRAILR
-1395 TVVDAVRSAVEAD
+1395 AVRCAADAD
-1408 EPQLALRGGRTLVAR
+1408 EPQVALRGDRVLVPR
-1423 WARAEESGPAGP
+1423 WVRADVPAELSGPS
-1435 TGLTGPAGARAWRL
+1435 GARAWRL
-1449 VGGRSGT
+1449 VGGTSGT
-1456 LDAVTAE
+1456 LDAVEAV
-1463 ACDDDAL
+1463 ACDEVL

-1479 VAVHTAGVNFRDVL
+1479 IAVHTAGVNFRDVL

-1500 DPDAAL
+1500 DAEAL
-1506 GTEAAGVV
+1506 PGTEAAGVV

-1524 SAGDTVMGMLDGGAF
+1524 SVGDRVMGMLEGAF

-1546 ARMLAPVP
+1546 ARVLAPVP

-1621 AVLEEMG
+1621 GVLEEMG
-1628 IDAAHRASSRDLA
+1628 IDAAHRASSRDA
-1641 FEEAFRHATDGR
+1641 GFEDAVRRATGGR

-1669 SLRLLGG
+1669 SLRLLGEG
-1676 GGRFVEMG
+1676 EGEGEGSGEGGATGTSMGGRFVEMG
-1684 KSDPREPELVAL
+1684 KSDPRDPELIAL

-1701 SYVAFDLVADAG
+1701 SYEAFDLVADAG

-1721 DRLGALFAEGALVPL
+1721 DLLGGLFADGTLVPL
-1736 PVTAWPLGRA
+1736 PVAARPLGRA
-1746 REAFRHMSQAKHTG
+1746 PEAFRFMSQAKHTG

-1797 ESRHLLIVSRSGAAA
+1797 ESRHLLIASRSGGAAV
-1812 DGADELASRIAE
+1812 GAAELASRIAE
-1824 FGAEVTYVAS
+1824 LGADVTFAAV
-1834 DLSEPG
+1834 DVTEPG
-1840 AVDALIAG
+1840 AVAALVAG

-1862 GVLDNALIGSQSP
+1862 GVLDNAMIGSQNSD
-1875 ESLARVW
+1875 SLARVW
-1882 AVKAGIAR
+1882 AAKAGAAHE
-1890 QLHEATREMR
+1890 LHEATREMR
-1900 LGMFVM
+1900 LGLFVM

-1914 GTPGQANYAA
+1914 GTPGQANYAS
-1924 ANAYCDALAAHRRAR
+1924 ANAYCDALAVRRRAE

-1951 ETTSGLTG
+1951 EATSGLTG

-1972 GIRPTS
+1972 GIKPTG

-1989 RAHGRPDLLALD
+1989 RTHGRPDLLAMD
-2001 LDTRVPAASDAPV
+2001 LDPRVPAASDAPA
-2014 PAVLRTLAAG
+2014 PAVLRTLAA
-2024 AASGTARPRPTA
+2024 AATGTSATTRPTA
-2036 ATAGGTGSGGAALGG
+2036 AAAGEAT
-2051 AADWSGRLAGLTEDA
+2051 DWSGRLAGLTADE
-2066 RVDLLTE
+2066 RRDLLTL
-2073 LVCTHAAGV
+2073 LVRTQAAGV
-2082 LGHADAGAV
+2082 LGHADPDAV
-2091 QVDAPFKELG
+2091 QVDTPFKELG

-2124 ALVFDYPQARVL
+2124 ALVFDYPQAHVL

-2145 SETARA
+2145 PDAVARA
-2151 ASGAG
+2151 TNS
-2156 GTGGAGGDVTA
+2156 DMTA
-2167 QVLHEVARVEHVLSA
+2167 QVLQEVARVEHALSA
-2182 AVTQGLDQ
+2182 AVAQGLDQ

-2202 RFAAAGGATGGG
+2202 RFAGSTAAAP
-2214 ADGDSDGDGAVDQLE
+2214 DGDDAADQLE
-2229 SATAE
+2229 TATAE

>member
-26 VQEEDRRQEPV
+26 AHEEDRRHEPIAV
-37 ALVGMAC
+37 VGMAC
-44 RFPGGVASPED
+44 RFPGGVSSPED

-74 GWDLDA
+74 GWDLES
-80 LYHPDPAAYG
+80 LYHPDPAHYA
-90 TSYVRHGGFVDDAG
+90 TSYVRHGGFVDDAC

-190 AYNYGLEG
+190 AYHYGLEG

-212 AIHLAANALRQRE
+212 AIHLASQALRQGD

-273 IGLLLLE
+273 IGLILLD

-286 RNGHNV
+286 RNGHDV
-292 LAVIRGSAVN
+292 LAVVRGSAVN

-314 DAAQEQVIRAALD
+314 DAAQEQVIRAALAS
-327 NARLTPAE
+327 ARLAPAE
-335 VDAVEAHGTGTRLG
+335 VDAVEAHGTGTKLG

-357 LATYGQHR
+357 LATYGRHR
-365 DRPLLLGSL
+365 ESPLLLGSL

-416 WDAGAVEVVTEPT
+416 WDEGAIEVVTEPT
-429 PWPETGH
+429 PWPDTGH

-459 PQEPSEEAPVPA
+459 PRDEAATREAVAA
-471 PAQPGGVVPWVVSG
+471 PPGSVVPWVVSG

-490 LREQARRLGEFV
+490 LREQARRLNEFV
-502 AGDTEALPAEVGWSL
+502 AGDTEALPGEVGWSL

-535 DALTA
+535 DALTD
-540 GLAALAA
+540 GLGALA
-547 GSGEAPAGV
+547 SGVVSADV
-556 VSGVAGDV
+556 VSGVTSGDV
-564 GAGPVLVFPG
+564 GPGPVLVFPG
-574 QGSQWVGMGAQLLD
+574 QGSQWVGMGAQLLE
-588 ESPVFAERIAE
+588 ESPVFAARIGE
-599 CERALSAYVDWSLT
+599 CERALSEYVDWSLT

-632 LWAVMVSLAAVWA
+632 LWAVMVSLAAVWV
-645 DYGITPAAVVGHSQ
+645 DQGITPAAVIGHSQ

-688 QLQGHGDMASLGTG
+688 QLQGHGDMASVGTSAG
-702 AEQAAELIG
+702 RVVELIG
-711 DRPGVVVAAV
+711 DRPGVSVAAV

-727 VISGA
+727 VISGS
-732 PENVAAVVADAE
+732 PEHVAAVVAEAE
-744 ARGLR
+744 ECGLR

-760 GPQIDQLHDL
+760 NPQIDALHDL
-770 LTERLA
+770 LSERLA
-776 DIRPA
+776 DIRPV

-798 TTALDTDYWVTNL
+798 TTALDTAYWVTNL
-811 RQPVRFADTIEALL
+811 RQPVRFAETVEALL

-831 FIEASAHPVLS
+831 FIEASAHPVLA

-850 RADVSATVVPTL
+850 RADVPATVVPTL
-862 RRDHGDALQLTR
+862 RRDHGDTAQLTR
-874 AAAHAFCAGAEVN
+874 AAAQAFAAGADID

-907 FQRRRYWLADSVQRN
+907 FQRRRYWLADRVRRDDVGQQ
-922 SGGESGGSGHA
+922 GTAGSGHA

-946 VLNGRVSAEGGGWLG
+946 VLDGRVSAERGGWLG

-968 VIVPGAALVEWVLR
+968 VLVPGAAIVEWVLR
-982 AADEAGCATLEE
+982 AADDAGCGTLQE

-1003 PESGGMQVQ
+1003 PERGGCEVQ
-1012 VAVGAADE
+1012 VVVGAADDQ
-1020 RTGRRDVHVYAR
+1020 GRSDVRVYSR
-1032 PEQDAAAVW
+1032 PERDAGAVW
-1041 TCHAVGELG
+1041 VCHAVGELG
-1050 REPVARPAPQ
+1050 REPGARPARQ
-1060 GGQWPPAGAEPVEVS
+1060 AGAWPPAGAEPVDVS
-1075 GFYEEVAAVGYE
+1075 DFYDRVVAAGYE
-1087 YGPAFQGLRAMWRL
+1087 YGPAFRGLRAMWRQ
-1101 GTELFAEVELPEQA
+1101 GEELLAEVELPEQA
-1115 GSPTGFGVHPAL
+1115 GSPAGFGMHPAL

-1137 QRGQD
+1137 QRGLDAD
-1142 GAGAGAGNASVGGQ
+1142 GSGAAAEQ

-1168 WATGATTVRVRLAGL
+1168 WATDATTVRVRIGGLRGPGRLL
-1183 GGGDEETVS
+1183 GGGEETVS
-1192 LTVTD
+1192 LVVTD
-1197 PAGGPVVDV
+1197 PAGAPVLDV
-1206 AELRLR
+1206 SELRLR
-1212 STGVQQVRGA
+1212 STGAQQVRA
-1222 AGAGADGLYELR
+1222 AVGSVGSGADGLYELR
-1234 WTPLPVPVPSD
+1234 WTPLPVPA
-1245 GRGTADDLTGCAAL
+1245 TADGPGAVDGIGCVTL
-1259 GTLVADPGPDIDLE
+1259 GGLDAE
-1273 YYPGVGALAD
+1273 GVRGLAD
-1283 VTAPPSVL
+1283 ADGEPPSVV
-1291 LAPVDPETTG
+1291 LAPVDTSDAVTG
-1301 EGGLAL
+1301 GDGLDL
-1307 TGRVL
+1307 TVRVL
-1312 RVIQEFLAAPSL
+1312 GVVQEFLAEPRL
-1324 EQTRLAFVTRGA
+1324 EQTQLVFVTRGA
-1336 VDAVGAID
+1336 TGPHEGDGESYA
-1344 TSDPTSTAEPAAT
+1344 P
-1357 ADPAVAAVWGLVRSA
+1357 DPAGAAVWGLVRSA
-1372 QSENPGRFVLIDT
+1372 QSENPGRFVL
-1385 DTPLDRTSVT
+1385 LDLDVALDHGGREVLRSVRRAT
-1395 TVVDAVRSAVEAD
+1395 EAD
-1408 EPQLALRGGRTLVAR
+1408 EAQIAVRGERLLVPR
-1423 WARAEESGPAGP
+1423 WARADKPAELSGPPGV
-1435 TGLTGPAGARAWRL
+1435 RAWRL
-1449 VGGRSGT
+1449 VGGASGT
-1456 LDAVTAE
+1456 LDAVQAVGCE
-1463 ACDDDAL
+1463 EVLGSLGA
-1470 RPLEPGQVR
+1470 GQVR
-1479 VAVHTAGVNFRDVL
+1479 IAVHTAGVNFRDVL

-1500 DPDAAL
+1500 DADAL
-1506 GTEAAGVV
+1506 PGTEAAGVV
-1514 TEVGPGVTRL
+1514 TEVGPGVTGL
-1524 SAGDTVMGMLDGGAF
+1524 SAGDRVMGMLEGAF

-1554 AGWDTRQAAAAP
+1554 AGWDMRQAAAAP

-1576 VELAGL
+1576 VELAEL

-1597 GMAAVQIARHLG
+1597 GRAAVQIARHLG
-1609 AEVFATASPAKH
+1609 AEVFATAGPAKH

-1641 FEEAFRHATDGR
+1641 FEGAFRQATDGR
-1653 GVDVVLN
+1653 GMDVVLN

-1676 GGRFVEMG
+1676 GTGAGGRLVEMG
-1684 KSDPREPELVAL
+1684 KSDPRDPELVAL

-1701 SYVAFDLVADAG
+1701 SYEAFDLVADAG

-1721 DRLGALFAEGALVPL
+1721 DLLGGLFADGTLVPL
-1736 PVTAWPLGRA
+1736 PVAARPLGRA
-1746 REAFRHMSQAKHTG
+1746 PEVFRHMSQAKHTG

-1797 ESRHLLIVSRSGAAA
+1797 ESRHLLLVGRNGDAAE
-1812 DGADELASRIAE
+1812 GADELAARMNE
-1824 FGAEVTYVAS
+1824 LGADVTFAAV
-1834 DLSEPG
+1834 DVTEPG
-1840 AVDALIAG
+1840 AVAGLIAG
-1848 IDPAHPLTGVVHAA
+1848 IDPAHPLTGVIHAA
-1862 GVLDNALIGSQSP
+1862 GVLDNAMIGSQSP

-1882 AVKAGIAR
+1882 AAKAAAAYE
-1890 QLHEATREMR
+1890 LHEATREMR
-1900 LGMFVM
+1900 LGMFVT

-1914 GTPGQANYAA
+1914 GTPGQANYAS
-1924 ANAYCDALAAHRRAR
+1924 ANAYCDALAARRRAE
-1939 GLAGLS
+1939 GLPGLS

-1951 ETTSGLTG
+1951 ETASGLTG

-1972 GIRPTS
+1972 GIKPTG
-1978 AARGCALLAAA
+1978 AGRGCAL
-1989 RAHGRPDLLALD
+1989 
-2001 LDTRVPAASDAPV
+2001 
-2014 PAVLRTLAAG
+2014 
-2024 AASGTARPRPTA
+2024 
-2036 ATAGGTGSGGAALGG
+2036 
-2051 AADWSGRLAGLTEDA
+2051 
-2066 RVDLLTE
+2066 
-2073 LVCTHAAGV
+2073 
-2082 LGHADAGAV
+2082 
-2091 QVDAPFKELG
+2091 
-2101 FDSLTAVE
+2101 
-2109 LRNRLAAATGLKLPA
+2109 
-2124 ALVFDYPQARVL
+2124 
-2136 AAHLAERLA
+2136 
-2145 SETARA
+2145 
-2151 ASGAG
+2151 
-2156 GTGGAGGDVTA
+2156 
-2167 QVLHEVARVEHVLSA
+2167 
-2182 AVTQGLDQ
+2182 
-2190 AAVAARLEALLA
+2190 
-2202 RFAAAGGATGGG
+2202 
-2214 ADGDSDGDGAVDQLE
+2214 
-2229 SATAE
+2229 
-2234 QVLDFIDNELGV
+2234 

>member
-26 VQEEDRRQEPV
+26 AQEEDRRHEPIAV
-37 ALVGMAC
+37 VGMAC

-74 GWDLDA
+74 GWDLEA
-80 LYHPDPAAYG
+80 LYHPDPAHYA

-212 AIHLAANALRQRE
+212 AIHLASQALRQGE

-273 IGLLLLE
+273 IGLILLE

-292 LAVIRGSAVN
+292 LAVVRGSAVN

-314 DAAQEQVIRAALD
+314 DAAQEQVIRAALAS
-327 NARLTPAE
+327 ARLAPAE
-335 VDAVEAHGTGTRLG
+335 VDAVEAHGTGTKLG

-365 DRPLLLGSL
+365 ERPLLLGSL

-429 PWPETGH
+429 LWPDTGH

-459 PQEPSEEAPVPA
+459 PEHTSEYTPEEVPGHHPSVAGSA
-471 PAQPGGVVPWVVSG
+471 VVPWVVSG
-485 RTPDA
+485 RTPEA

-502 AGDTEALPAEVGWSL
+502 AGDTEALPGEVGWSL

-535 DALTA
+535 DALTD
-540 GLAALAA
+540 GLGALA
-547 GSGEAPAGV
+547 SGAVSPGV
-556 VSGVAGDV
+556 VSGVASGDV
-564 GAGPVLVFPG
+564 GPGPVLVFPG
-574 QGSQWVGMGAQLLD
+574 QGSQWVGMGARLLD
-588 ESPVFAERIAE
+588 ESPVFAARIAE
-599 CERALSAYVDWSLT
+599 CEQALSAYVGWSLC

-645 DYGITPAAVVGHSQ
+645 DQGVAPAAVIGHSQ

-688 QLQGHGDMASLGTG
+688 QLQGRGDMASVGAG
-702 AEQAAELIG
+702 AERVAELIA
-711 DRPGVVVAAV
+711 DRPGVSVAAV

-727 VISGA
+727 VISGS
-732 PENVAAVVADAE
+732 PEHVAAVVAEAE
-744 ARGLR
+744 GHGLR

-760 GPQIDQLHDL
+760 HPQIDALHDE

-776 DIRPA
+776 DIRPVP
-781 STDVAF
+781 TDVAF
-787 YSTVTAERLAD
+787 YSTVTAERLTD
-798 TTALDTDYWVTNL
+798 TTVLDTDYWVSNL
-811 RQPVRFADTIEALL
+811 RQPVRFAETVEALL

-831 FIEASAHPVLS
+831 FIEASAHPVLA

-850 RADVSATVVPTL
+850 QADVPATVVPTL
-862 RRDHGDALQLTR
+862 RRDHGDTVQLTR
-874 AAAHAFCAGAEVN
+874 AAAQAFAAGADVD

-896 TPRTVDLPTYA
+896 APRTVDLPTYA
-907 FQRRRYWLADSVQRN
+907 FQRRRYWLADTVKREDVGQQGSA
-922 SGGESGGSGHA
+922 GSGHP
-933 QLPTVVAL
+933 QLPTAVAL

-946 VLNGRVSAEGGGWLG
+946 VLNGRVSAERGDWLG

-968 VIVPGAALVEWVLR
+968 VLVPGAALVEWVLR
-982 AADEAGCATLEE
+982 AADDAGRATLQE
-994 LTLQAPLVL
+994 LTLRAPLVL
-1003 PESGGMQVQ
+1003 PETGGLQVQ
-1012 VAVGAADE
+1012 VVVDAADE
-1020 RTGRRDVHVYAR
+1020 QGRSDVRVYSR
-1032 PEQDAAAVW
+1032 PERDAGAVW
-1041 TCHAVGELG
+1041 VCHAVGELG
-1050 REPVARPAPQ
+1050 REPGVRPARQ
-1060 GGQWPPAGAEPVEVS
+1060 AGAWPPAGAEPVDV
-1075 GFYEEVAAVGYE
+1075 GAFYEGVAAAGYE
-1087 YGPAFQGLRAMWRL
+1087 YGPAFRGLRAMWRD
-1101 GTELFAEVELPEQA
+1101 GAELLAEVELPEQA
-1115 GSPTGFGVHPAL
+1115 GSPTGFGIHPAL

-1137 QRGQD
+1137 QRSLDEGGS
-1142 GAGAGAGNASVGGQ
+1142 GAANEQ

-1168 WATGATTVRVRLAGL
+1168 WATDATSVRVRIKGLSALSAL
-1183 GGGDEETVS
+1183 GGPGRPRASGEETVS
-1192 LTVTD
+1192 LVVTD
-1197 PAGGPVVDV
+1197 PAGAPVLDV

-1212 STGVQQVRGA
+1212 STSARQVRA
-1222 AGAGADGLYELR
+1222 AVGSVGSGADGLYELR
-1234 WTPLPVPVPSD
+1234 WTPLPVPAAPGGADAADAGGCVTLGGLDVEGVRDLAATDATPPPVVLVPVDAPDAVTGGD
-1245 GRGTADDLTGCAAL
+1245 GFALTVRVL
-1259 GTLVADPGPDIDLE
+1259 TLV
-1273 YYPGVGALAD
+1273 
-1283 VTAPPSVL
+1283 
-1291 LAPVDPETTG
+1291 
-1301 EGGLAL
+1301 
-1307 TGRVL
+1307 
-1312 RVIQEFLAAPSL
+1312 QEFLAEPRL
-1324 EQTRLAFVTRGA
+1324 EQTQLVFVTRGA
-1336 VDAVGAID
+1336 AGPDDEEDGVAYAPNQAG
-1344 TSDPTSTAEPAAT
+1344 
-1357 ADPAVAAVWGLVRSA
+1357 AAVWGLVRSA
-1372 QSENPGRFVLIDT
+1372 QSENPGRFVLLDMDVALDPDDHEVLRTVQCAT
-1385 DTPLDRTSVT
+1385 DV
-1395 TVVDAVRSAVEAD
+1395 D
-1408 EPQLALRGGRTLVAR
+1408 EPQVAVRGGQLLLPR
-1423 WARAEESGPAGP
+1423 WARADATAEVSGPP
-1435 TGLTGPAGARAWRL
+1435 GARAWRL
-1449 VGGRSGT
+1449 VGGASGT
-1456 LDAVTAE
+1456 LDAVE
-1463 ACDDDAL
+1463 AVACEEVL
-1470 RPLEPGQVR
+1470 SPVEPGQVR
-1479 VAVHTAGVNFRDVL
+1479 IAVHTAGVNFRDVL

-1500 DPDAAL
+1500 DADAL
-1506 GTEAAGVV
+1506 PGTEAAGVV
-1514 TEVGPGVTRL
+1514 TEVGPGVTGL
-1524 SAGDTVMGMLDGGAF
+1524 AVGDRVMGMLEGAF

-1554 AGWDTRQAAAAP
+1554 AGWDMRQAAAAP

-1576 VELAGL
+1576 VELAEL
-1582 KAGERVL
+1582 RAGERAL

-1597 GMAAVQIARHLG
+1597 GMAAVQIARHIG

-1621 AVLEEMG
+1621 GVLEEMG

-1641 FEEAFRHATDGR
+1641 FEDAFRQATGGR

-1669 SLRLLGG
+1669 SLRLLRESA
-1676 GGRFVEMG
+1676 GGRLVEMG
-1684 KSDPREPELVAL
+1684 KSDPRDPELVAL

-1701 SYVAFDLVADAG
+1701 SYQAFDLVADAG
-1713 PERLGRML
+1713 PERLRRML
-1721 DRLGALFAEGALVPL
+1721 DLLGGLFADGTLVPL
-1736 PVTAWPLGRA
+1736 PVAARPLGRA
-1746 REAFRHMSQAKHTG
+1746 PEVFRHMSRAKHIG

-1777 ITGGTGTIGAAVAE
+1777 VIGGTGTIGAAVAE

-1797 ESRHLLIVSRSGAAA
+1797 ESRHLLIASRSGDAAE
-1812 DGADELASRIAE
+1812 GARELASRIVE
-1824 FGAEVTYVAS
+1824 GGADVTFAAV
-1834 DLSEPG
+1834 DVSEPG
-1840 AVDALIAG
+1840 AVAALIAG

-1862 GVLDNALIGSQSP
+1862 GVLDNAMIGGQSP

-1882 AVKAGIAR
+1882 ASKAAAAYE
-1890 QLHEATREMR
+1890 LHEATREMR
-1900 LGMFVM
+1900 LGLFVT
-1906 FSSFASTM
+1906 FSSFASTL

-1924 ANAYCDALAAHRRAR
+1924 ANAYCDALAAHRRAE

-1951 ETTSGLTG
+1951 ETASGLTG

-1972 GIRPTS
+1972 GIKPTG

-1989 RAHGRPDLLALD
+1989 RAHGRPDLLAMD
-2001 LDTRVPAASDAPV
+2001 LDPRVPAASDAPV
-2014 PAVLRTLAAG
+2014 PAVLRTLAAT
-2024 AASGTARPRPTA
+2024 AAATSTTARPTA
-2036 ATAGGTGSGGAALGG
+2036 AAAGEAT
-2051 AADWSGRLAGLTEDA
+2051 DWSGRLAGRTAEERLE
-2066 RVDLLTE
+2066 LLTT
-2073 LVCTHAAGV
+2073 LVRTQAAGV
-2082 LGHADAGAV
+2082 LGHADPDAV
-2091 QVDAPFKELG
+2091 QVDTPFKELG
-2101 FDSLTAVE
+2101 LDSLTAVE

-2124 ALVFDYPQARVL
+2124 ALVFDYPQAHML

-2145 SETARA
+2145 PDEAAQAGRTGRA
-2151 ASGAG
+2151 AN
-2156 GTGGAGGDVTA
+2156 GDMTA
-2167 QVLHEVARVEHVLSA
+2167 QVLQEVARVEHALSA
-2182 AVTQGLDQ
+2182 AVAQGLDR

-2202 RFAAAGGATGGG
+2202 RFAASTSSAAAA
-2214 ADGDSDGDGAVDQLE
+2214 ADGDDAVDQLE
-2229 SATAE
+2229 TATAE

>member
-74 GWDLDA
+74 GWDLEA
-80 LYHPDPAAYG
+80 LYDPDPAAYG

-136 ERAGIDPVSLKGS
+136 ERAGIEPVSLKGS
-149 LTGVYAGVSSE
+149 RTGVYAGVSSE

-212 AIHLAANALRQRE
+212 AIHLASQALRQRE

-286 RNGHNV
+286 RNGHKV

-327 NARLTPAE
+327 NARLTPSE
-335 VDAVEAHGTGTRLG
+335 VDAVEAHGTGTKLG

-365 DRPLLLGSL
+365 ARPLLLGSL

-400 LVPATLHVE
+400 LLPATLHVE

-459 PQEPSEEAPVPA
+459 PPEEDVPA
-471 PAQPGGVVPWVVSG
+471 PVVVESGGVVPWVVSG
-485 RTPDA
+485 RTPEA

-502 AGDTEALPAEVGWSL
+502 AGDTDALPNEVGWSL

-540 GLAALAA
+540 GLGALAA
-547 GSGEAPAGV
+547 GEASAGV
-556 VSGVAGDV
+556 VAGVAGDV
-564 GAGPVLVFPG
+564 GPGPVLVFPG
-574 QGSQWVGMGAQLLD
+574 QGAQWVGMGAQLLD
-588 ESPVFAERIAE
+588 ESAVFAARIAE
-599 CERALSAYVDWSLT
+599 CERALSAHVDWSLSA
-613 EVLRGDGSELS
+613 VLRGDGSELS

-645 DYGITPAAVVGHSQ
+645 DYGVTPAAVIGHSQ

-688 QLQGHGDMASLGTG
+688 QLQGHGDMASLSTG

-727 VISGA
+727 VISGP
-732 PENVAAVVADAE
+732 PEHVAAVVADAE

-776 DIRPA
+776 DIRPTN
-781 STDVAF
+781 TDVAF
-787 YSTVTAERLAD
+787 YSTVTAERLTD

-831 FIEASAHPVLS
+831 FIEASAHPVLG

-850 RADVSATVVPTL
+850 QADMPATVVPTL
-862 RRDHGDALQLTR
+862 RRDHGDTTQLTR
-874 AAAHAFCAGAEVN
+874 AAAHAFTAGADVD

-896 TPRTVDLPTYA
+896 APRTIDLPTYA
-907 FQRRRYWLADSVQRN
+907 FQRRRYWLADTVKRD
-922 SGGESGGSGHA
+922 SGWDPAGSGHA
-933 QLPTVVAL
+933 QLPTAVAL

-946 VLNGRVSAEGGGWLG
+946 VLNGRVSAERGGWLG

-968 VIVPGAALVEWVLR
+968 VLVPGAALVEWVLR
-982 AADEAGCATLEE
+982 AGDEAGCPSLEE

-1003 PESGGMQVQ
+1003 PESGGLQVQ
-1012 VAVGAADE
+1012 VVVGAADE
-1020 RTGRRDVHVYAR
+1020 QGGRRDVHVYSR
-1032 PEQDAAAVW
+1032 SEQDASAVW
-1041 TCHAVGELG
+1041 QCHAVGELG
-1050 REPVARPAPQ
+1050 RASVARPVRQA
-1060 GGQWPPAGAEPVEVS
+1060 GQWPPAGAEPVEVG
-1075 GFYEEVAAVGYE
+1075 GFYEGVAAAGYE
-1087 YGPAFQGLRAMWRL
+1087 YGPAFRGLRAMWRHGDDL
-1101 GTELFAEVELPEQA
+1101 LAEVELPEEA
-1115 GSPTGFGVHPAL
+1115 GSPAGFGIHPAL

-1137 QRGQD
+1137 QRSRD
-1142 GAGAGAGNASVGGQ
+1142 GAGAGAHGGQ
-1156 VLLPFTWSGVSL
+1156 VLLPFSWSGVSL
-1168 WATGATTVRVRLAGL
+1168 WASEATTVRVRLTGL
-1183 GGGDEETVS
+1183 GGGDDETVS

-1212 STGVQQVRGA
+1212 STSARQVRGS
-1222 AGAGADGLYELR
+1222 AGPGADGLYELR
-1234 WTPLPVPVPSD
+1234 WTPLPEPLPVPAPAN
-1245 GRGTADDLTGCAAL
+1245 GRDVAADLSGCAVL
-1259 GTLVADPGPDIDLE
+1259 GELVAEPGPGIDLE
-1273 YYPGVGALAD
+1273 GCPCYPGVGALAD
-1283 VTAPPSVL
+1283 NASPPSMI
-1291 LAPVDPETTG
+1291 LAPVHSDTTG
-1301 EGGLAL
+1301 GDGLAL
-1307 TGRVL
+1307 TERVL
-1312 RVIQEFLAAPSL
+1312 RVIQDFLAAPSL
-1324 EQTRLAFVTRGA
+1324 EQKQTRLAFVTRGA
-1336 VDAVGAID
+1336 ADTGSTTGGSAAPAEAV
-1344 TSDPTSTAEPAAT
+1344 
-1357 ADPAVAAVWGLVRSA
+1357 DPAVAAVWGLVRSA
-1372 QSENPGRFVLIDT
+1372 QSENPGRFVLLDT
-1385 DTPLDRTSVT
+1385 DAPLDQASVAPL
-1395 TVVDAVRSAVEAD
+1395 VDAVRSAVEAD
-1408 EPQLALRGGRTLVAR
+1408 EPQVALRGGRLLVPR
-1423 WARAEESGPAGP
+1423 WARAGEPVELA
-1435 TGLTGPAGARAWRL
+1435 GPAGARAWRL
-1449 VGGRSGT
+1449 VGGDSGT
-1456 LDAVTAE
+1456 LEAVVAE
-1463 ACDDDAL
+1463 ACDDIVL
-1470 RPLEPGQVR
+1470 RPLAPGQVR

-1500 DPDAAL
+1500 DPDAL
-1506 GTEAAGVV
+1506 PGTEAAGVV

-1524 SAGDTVMGMLDGGAF
+1524 SVGDRVMGMMDGAF

-1554 AGWDTRQAAAAP
+1554 PGWGTRQAAAAP

-1597 GMAAVQIARHLG
+1597 GMAAVQIARHVG
-1609 AEVFATASPAKH
+1609 AEVFATASPGKH

-1641 FEEAFRHATDGR
+1641 FEDAFRQATDGR

-1669 SLRLLGG
+1669 SLRLLGD

-1684 KSDPREPELVAL
+1684 KSDPRDPELVAL

-1701 SYVAFDLVADAG
+1701 SYEAFDLVADAG
-1713 PERLGRML
+1713 PERLGLML
-1721 DRLGALFAEGALVPL
+1721 DRLGELFAGGSLVPL

-1746 REAFRHMSQAKHTG
+1746 REALRHMSQARHTG

-1777 ITGGTGTIGAAVAE
+1777 VTGGTGTIGAAVAE

-1797 ESRHLLIVSRSGAAA
+1797 ESKHLLIVSRSGPAAH
-1812 DGADELASRIAE
+1812 GAEELVSRIAE
-1824 FGAEVTYVAS
+1824 FGAEATFVAA
-1834 DLSEPG
+1834 DVSEPD
-1840 AVDALIAG
+1840 AVAALIEG

-1862 GVLDNALIGSQSP
+1862 GVLDNALIGSQTT
-1875 ESLARVW
+1875 ESLTRVW
-1882 AVKAGIAR
+1882 AAKAAAAQ
-1890 QLHEATREMR
+1890 QLHEATRESR
-1900 LGMFVM
+1900 LGLFVM

-1914 GTPGQANYAA
+1914 GTPGQANYSA
-1924 ANAYCDALAAHRRAR
+1924 ANAYCDALAALRRAE

-1951 ETTSGLTG
+1951 EATSGLTG

-1989 RAHGRPDLLALD
+1989 RAHGRPDLLAMD
-2001 LDTRVPAASDAPV
+2001 LDARVPAASDAPV
-2014 PAVLRTLAAG
+2014 PAVLRTLAAAG
-2024 AASGTARPRPTA
+2024 APATARPTA
-2036 ATAGGTGSGGAALGG
+2036 AAAADGAT
-2051 AADWSGRLAGLTEDA
+2051 DWSGRLAGLTEEA
-2066 RVDLLTE
+2066 RLELLTE

-2109 LRNRLAAATGLKLPA
+2109 LRNRIAAATGLKLPA

-2136 AAHLAERLA
+2136 AAHLAERLVPEGA
-2145 SETARA
+2145 GAMGGVSGAEGVRDAY
-2151 ASGAG
+2151 GAG
-2156 GTGGAGGDVTA
+2156 GPGGDMTA
-2167 QVLHEVARVEHVLSA
+2167 QVLLEVARVEHTLSA
-2182 AVTQGLDQ
+2182 AVPHGLDR

-2202 RFAAAGGATGGG
+2202 RCTATTAATGAAGAAVEG
-2214 ADGDSDGDGAVDQLE
+2214 DGDSDGDGAVDQLE
-2229 SATAE
+2229 TATAE

>member
-26 VQEEDRRQEPV
+26 VQEEDRRHEPV

-74 GWDLDA
+74 GWDLEG
-80 LYHPDPAAYG
+80 LYHPDPANYA
-90 TSYVRHGGFVDDAG
+90 TSYVRHGGFVDDAS

-136 ERAGIDPVSLKGS
+136 ERSGIDPVSLKGS
-149 LTGVYAGVSSE
+149 RTGVYAGVSSE

-212 AIHLAANALRQRE
+212 AIHLASQALRQRE

-273 IGLLLLE
+273 IGLILLE

-327 NARLTPAE
+327 SARLSPAE
-335 VDAVEAHGTGTRLG
+335 VDAVEAHGTGTKLG

-357 LATYGQHR
+357 LATYGRHR
-365 DRPLLLGSL
+365 ERPLLLGSL

-400 LVPATLHVE
+400 VLPATLHVE

-429 PWPETGH
+429 LWPETGH

-459 PQEPSEEAPVPA
+459 PEEAPEEADEAVSSGA
-471 PAQPGGVVPWVVSG
+471 GGAAAAVVVPWVVSG

-502 AGDTEALPAEVGWSL
+502 AGDTEALPTEVGWSL

-535 DALTA
+535 EALTG
-540 GLAALAA
+540 GLEALAV
-547 GSGEAPAGV
+547 GEASSDV
-556 VSGVAGDV
+556 VSGVVAGDV
-564 GAGPVLVFPG
+564 GPGPVLVFPG

-588 ESPVFAERIAE
+588 ESQVFAARIAE
-599 CERALSAYVDWSLT
+599 CEQALSAYVDWSLC
-613 EVLRGDGSELS
+613 EVLRGDGSELA

-645 DYGITPAAVVGHSQ
+645 DQGITPAAVIGHSQ

-688 QLQGHGDMASLGTG
+688 QLQGHGDMASLGTS
-702 AEQAAELIG
+702 AEEAVELIG
-711 DRPGVVVAAV
+711 DDRPGVSIAAV

-727 VISGA
+727 VISGP
-732 PENVAAVVADAE
+732 PEEVAAVVADAE

-760 GPQIDQLHDL
+760 NPQIDQLHDL

-776 DIRPA
+776 DIEPA

-798 TTALDTDYWVTNL
+798 TTALDTAYWVTNL

-831 FIEASAHPVLS
+831 FIEASAHPVLG

-850 RADVSATVVPTL
+850 RADVSATVIPTL
-862 RRDHGDALQLTR
+862 RRDHGDAAQLTR
-874 AAAHAFCAGAEVN
+874 AAAQAFIAGAEVD
-887 WRRWFPADP
+887 WRRWFPAEP
-896 TPRTVDLPTYA
+896 VPRTVDLPTYA
-907 FQRRRYWLADSVQRN
+907 FQRRRYWLADTVQRDV
-922 SGGESGGSGHA
+922 GGQGPTGSGHA
-933 QLPTVVAL
+933 QLPTAVAL

-946 VLNGRVSAEGGGWLG
+946 VLNGRVSAERGGWLG
-961 GHVVAGT
+961 GHVIAGA
-968 VIVPGAALVEWVLR
+968 VLVPGAALVEWVLR
-982 AADEAGCATLEE
+982 AADEAGSATLEE

-1003 PESGGMQVQ
+1003 PGTGGLQVQ
-1012 VAVGAADE
+1012 VVVGVADDQ
-1020 RTGRRDVHVYAR
+1020 GRSDVRVYSR
-1032 PEQDAAAVW
+1032 PEQDGAAAWV
-1041 TCHAVGELG
+1041 CHAVGELG
-1050 REPVARPAPQ
+1050 RETGARPPRQA
-1060 GGQWPPAGAEPVEVS
+1060 GQWPPAGAEPVDVGE
-1075 GFYEEVAAVGYE
+1075 FYEGVAAVGYE
-1087 YGPAFQGLRAMWRL
+1087 YGPAFRGLRAMWRQGEDL
-1101 GTELFAEVELPEQA
+1101 LAEVELPEQA
-1115 GSPTGFGVHPAL
+1115 GSPAGFGIHPAL

-1137 QRGQD
+1137 QRGLD
-1142 GAGAGAGNASVGGQ
+1142 GAASGAASGQ
-1156 VLLPFTWSGVSL
+1156 VLLPFTWSGVAL
-1168 WATGATTVRVRLAGL
+1168 WATDATTVRVRISGL
-1183 GGGDEETVS
+1183 SGSAEETVS
-1192 LTVTD
+1192 LAVTD
-1197 PAGGPVVDV
+1197 PAGAPVMDV

-1212 STGVQQVRGA
+1212 STSARQVGA
-1222 AGAGADGLYELR
+1222 AVGSGADGLYELR
-1234 WTPLPVPVPSD
+1234 WTPLPVPAAVD
-1245 GRGTADDLTGCAAL
+1245 GSGVVEASGCVTLGGLNAEEVRG
-1259 GTLVADPGPDIDLE
+1259 
-1273 YYPGVGALAD
+1273 LAD
-1283 VTAPPSVL
+1283 ASPSVV
-1291 LAPVDPETTG
+1291 LAPVDTSDAVTHED
-1301 EGGLAL
+1301 GLAL
-1307 TGRVL
+1307 TVSVL
-1312 RVIQEFLAAPSL
+1312 GVLQEFLAVPGL
-1324 EQTRLAFVTRGA
+1324 EQAQLAFVTTGA
-1336 VDAVGAID
+1336 AGPDEDSGVPSAPNPAGAAI
-1344 TSDPTSTAEPAAT
+1344 
-1357 ADPAVAAVWGLVRSA
+1357 WGLVRSA
-1372 QSENPGRFVLIDT
+1372 QSENPGRFVLLDT
-1385 DTPLDRTSVT
+1385 DGPLDRASSAEVL
-1395 TVVDAVRSAVEAD
+1395 DAVRIAAEA
-1408 EPQLALRGGRTLVAR
+1408 EESQVALRGGRVLVPR
-1423 WARAEESGPAGP
+1423 WARADASGELSGPP
-1435 TGLTGPAGARAWRL
+1435 GARAWRL
-1449 VGGRSGT
+1449 VGGASGT
-1456 LDAVTAE
+1456 LDAVEAV
-1463 ACDDDAL
+1463 ACDEVL
-1470 RPLEPGQVR
+1470 GPLEPGQVR
-1479 VAVHTAGVNFRDVL
+1479 VAVHAAGVNFRDVL

-1500 DPDAAL
+1500 DADAL
-1506 GTEAAGVV
+1506 PGTEAAGVV

-1524 SAGDTVMGMLDGGAF
+1524 SAGDRVMGMLKEGAF

-1554 AGWDTRQAAAAP
+1554 TGWDTRQAAAAP

-1621 AVLEEMG
+1621 AVLEGMG
-1628 IDAAHRASSRDLA
+1628 IDAAHRASSRDAA
-1641 FEEAFRHATDGR
+1641 FEDAVRRASGGR

-1669 SLRLLGG
+1669 SLRLLGD

-1701 SYVAFDLVADAG
+1701 SYEAFDLVADAG

-1721 DRLGALFAEGALVPL
+1721 DLLGGLFAAGTLVPL
-1736 PVTAWPLGRA
+1736 PVAARPLGRA
-1746 REAFRHMSQAKHTG
+1746 PEAFRFMSQAKHTG

-1768 PLDPDGTVL
+1768 PLDSDGTVL
-1777 ITGGTGTIGAAVAE
+1777 VTGGTGTIGAAVAE

-1797 ESRHLLIVSRSGAAA
+1797 ESRHLLIAGRSGGAAE
-1812 DGADELASRIAE
+1812 GAEELRSRIE
-1824 FGAEVTYVAS
+1824 EVGAYVSFAAV

-1840 AVDALIAG
+1840 AVAALIDG

-1862 GVLDNALIGSQSP
+1862 GVLDNAMIGKQSP

-1882 AVKAGIAR
+1882 AAKAAAAQ
-1890 QLHEATREMR
+1890 QLHAATREMR
-1900 LGMFVM
+1900 LGLFVM

-1914 GTPGQANYAA
+1914 GTPGQANYAS
-1924 ANAYCDALAAHRRAR
+1924 ANAYCDALAARRRAE

-1951 ETTSGLTG
+1951 EATSGLTG

-1972 GIRPTS
+1972 GIKPTA
-1978 AARGCALLAAA
+1978 AARGCDLLAAA
-1989 RAHGRPDLLALD
+1989 RVHGRPDLLALD
-2001 LDTRVPAASDAPV
+2001 LDPRVPAASDAPV
-2014 PAVLRTLAAG
+2014 PAVLRTLAAAG
-2024 AASGTARPRPTA
+2024 TPAAARPTA
-2036 ATAGGTGSGGAALGG
+2036 AAAAGEAT
-2051 AADWSGRLAGLTEDA
+2051 DWSGRLAGLTPEEQL
-2066 RVDLLTE
+2066 DLLTT
-2073 LVCTHAAGV
+2073 LVRTQAAGV
-2082 LGHADAGAV
+2082 LGHADPDAV
-2091 QVDAPFKELG
+2091 QVDTPFKELG

-2124 ALVFDYPQARVL
+2124 ALVFDYPQAHVL

-2145 SETARA
+2145 PDGARA
-2151 ASGAG
+2151 
-2156 GTGGAGGDVTA
+2156 TNGDMTA
-2167 QVLHEVARVEHVLSA
+2167 QVLQEVARVEHALSA
-2182 AVTQGLDQ
+2182 AVAQGLDQ

-2202 RFAAAGGATGGG
+2202 RFAATTAAA
-2214 ADGDSDGDGAVDQLE
+2214 ADGEDAVDQLE
-2229 SATAE
+2229 TATAE